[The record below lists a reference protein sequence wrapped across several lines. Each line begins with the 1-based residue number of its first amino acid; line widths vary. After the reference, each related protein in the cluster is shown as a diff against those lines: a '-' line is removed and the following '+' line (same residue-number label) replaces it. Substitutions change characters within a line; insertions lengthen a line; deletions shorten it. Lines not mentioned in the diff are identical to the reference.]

1 MAVNPVIQINKPKI
15 GSQGHSR
22 EEVACYLEG
31 ARCGD
36 VDRRHRVR

>member
-15 GSQGHSR
+15 ESQGHTR

-31 ARCGD
+31 VRRGD
-36 VDRRHRVR
+36 GDRRHRVP